1 MSTVRPSAV
10 VLSTTLDPVT
20 YAALGLLARRETPG
34 KAYANVPLARL
45 IREGID
51 ASHPGLWDRLVR
63 AAGELPAGL
72 TPKEQAAALVE
83 SVAARGER

>member
-20 YAALGLLARRETPG
+20 YAALCIQAVRESPG
-34 KAYANVPLARL
+34 HAYANVPLARL
-45 IREGID
+45 IREGLD
-51 ASHPGLWDRLVR
+51 VSHPGLWDRLVR

-72 TPKEQAAALVE
+72 TPKEQAAALAKVCAP
-83 SVAARGER
+83 SP